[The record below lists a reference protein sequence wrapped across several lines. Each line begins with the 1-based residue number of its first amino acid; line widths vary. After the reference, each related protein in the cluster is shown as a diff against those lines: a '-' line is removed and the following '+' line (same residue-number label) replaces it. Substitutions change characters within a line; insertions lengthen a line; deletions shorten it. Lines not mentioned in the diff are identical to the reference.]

1 MTNTELEAEIAQ
13 LKKDITGLNSQIE
26 PYKKGGRKLIT
37 QSEIQKAEA
46 NLKKYQLEW
55 KRRRKGC
62 MEATDQISES
72 VEMNRKDFVKKIG
85 IETDED
91 KKVVCPI

>member
-1 MTNTELEAEIAQ
+1 
-13 LKKDITGLNSQIE
+13 
-26 PYKKGGRKLIT
+26 
-37 QSEIQKAEA
+37 
-46 NLKKYQLEW
+46 
-55 KRRRKGC
+55 